1 MKHQWPKKSNLQRRP
16 SRIKQ
21 TSSSKDK
28 VTILFI
34 VLVHTMF
41 SVHILHIYF
50 LEDNMF
56 KEKLYLW
63 KKQQD
68 KDCYPYDYKSENT
81 HERMK
86 YIKQFMWKLLHK

>member
-1 MKHQWPKKSNLQRRP
+1 MNHQLPKKGNPLRKP
-16 SRIKQ
+16 SGTKH

-41 SVHILHIYF
+41 SIHILHIYV
-50 LEDNMF
+50 LENNMF

-63 KKQQD
+63 KKNKIRIDITMTIRQG
-68 KDCYPYDYKSENT
+68 NT

-86 YIKQFMWKLLHK
+86 YINNPW